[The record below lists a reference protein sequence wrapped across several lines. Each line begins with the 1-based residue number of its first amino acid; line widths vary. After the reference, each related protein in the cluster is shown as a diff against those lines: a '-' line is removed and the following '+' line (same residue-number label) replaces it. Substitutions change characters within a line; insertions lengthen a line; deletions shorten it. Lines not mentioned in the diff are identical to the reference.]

1 MDSDVIHE
9 FGENKDWNESF
20 YFNLYDRGNDILGFM
35 RVGLVPNKKEKTA
48 FCFFLMPDGSTIGTK
63 SKSEMADNDLV
74 SGGLR
79 LEKMESEKKWAIRFE
94 GELPKHL
101 KDEVS
106 KVNVKFDLE
115 FDALNGMFDYRN
127 CVSGEKEILSLSV
140 ASEHLEQFGKVKGT
154 IKIGDREYAV
164 DALGERD
171 HSWGVRDWSAPGR
184 WVWITCQFNEGYAFN
199 ITKLYTDKGEVDAGF
214 IHQDGVTLPIV
225 KVDMAHEFDAE
236 GTPSELY
243 LAMYD
248 KDGDVY
254 GVKAVVKRKVM
265 LAMNEDEK
273 RTPVIFETL
282 AKFKL
287 DDDVGYGVLEYLLRK

>member
-1 MDSDVIHE
+1 
-9 FGENKDWNESF
+9 
-20 YFNLYDRGNDILGFM
+20 
-35 RVGLVPNKKEKTA
+35 
-48 FCFFLMPDGSTIGTK
+48 
-63 SKSEMADNDLV
+63 
-74 SGGLR
+74 
-79 LEKMESEKKWAIRFE
+79 MEQYGR
-94 GELPKHL
+94 
-101 KDEVS
+101 
-106 KVNVKFDLE
+106 
-115 FDALNGMFDYRN
+115 
-127 CVSGEKEILSLSV
+127 
-140 ASEHLEQFGKVKGT
+140 VKGT
-154 IKIGDREYAV
+154 AKIDDREYVV

-184 WVWITCQFNEGYAFN
+184 WVWITCQFNEGYTFN

-254 GVKAVVKRKVM
+254 GVKAVVKRKVI